1 MKVLILLIVLSVV
14 SKLTGLF
21 RELSIGF
28 VFGPGEILDTF
39 IVVMMIPSIVLDVMS
54 SCINSCY
61 VPIHKKYFKSNPM
74 VLMIIFFVCIL
85 ISTLFS
91 FFVYFVN
98 LEVLLKFNWNEGV
111 INSSYVLAFSLPASI
126 YVFVCTLN
134 EFFKSILACENKSP
148 LIPVITIFSNAVFVI
163 SIYTLSDVIGDNAI
177 AYSYCAFAFTQM
189 LFGLAFTRKYFSNSF
204 FERKKTKGKRRGLF
218 ISKFM
223 ILIVPVS
230 IGSISNQ
237 INKSV
242 DKYLASSFD
251 SGSISQL
258 YFSQQLYSVLVG
270 LLIVNIVTFYYPK
283 ICESIKDEHKLN
295 NIINESLY
303 LLTFMS
309 LLISLI
315 VYHYKYDLVSI
326 LMGYGKLKGSL
337 DSITVIFSLYTF
349 GLVFEAISA
358 VFKRVMWAGEN
369 TVTPVRVSVLG
380 IILNVILSVC
390 FSSLLGI
397 YGIVLATVMSNLII
411 CVVLGVIVHK
421 KTTRIIFHN
430 WLTRDIFFV
439 FPIVY
444 FVSYYV
450 QVYSF
455 NKYANLAFAS
465 MTFMLGFGYYLLRR
479 IRFERKA

>member
-61 VPIHKKYFKSNPM
+61 VPIHKKYFKSNPI
-74 VLMIIFFVCIL
+74 VLMVIFSVCVV

-91 FFVYFVN
+91 LFVYFIN
-98 LEVLLKFNWNEGV
+98 LEILLKFNWNEAV
-111 INSSYVLAFSLPASI
+111 INSEYVLAFSLPASI

-148 LIPVITIFSNAVFVI
+148 LIPVITIFANAVFVL
-163 SIYTLSDVIGDNAI
+163 SIYTLSEIIGDSAI

-189 LFGLAFTRKYFSNSF
+189 LFGLIFTKKYLLNSSLEQNQKKGNRRK
-204 FERKKTKGKRRGLF
+204 LF
-218 ISKFM
+218 IYKFM
-223 ILIVPVS
+223 ILIIPVS

-237 INKSV
+237 VNKSV

-283 ICESIKDEHKLN
+283 ICESIKDESKLKKT
-295 NIINESLY
+295 INESLY

-309 LLISLI
+309 VLISLI
-315 VYHYKYDLVSI
+315 VYHYKYDFVSI
-326 LMGYGKLKGSL
+326 LMGYGNLKDSL
-337 DSITVIFSLYTF
+337 ESITVIFSLYTF
-349 GLVFEAISA
+349 GLAFEAMSA

-369 TVTPVRVSVLG
+369 TVTPVRVSVFG
-380 IILNVILSVC
+380 IFLNVILSVYL
-390 FSSLLGI
+390 SSLLGI
-397 YGIVLATVMSNLII
+397 YGIVLATVVSNLII
-411 CVVLGVIVHK
+411 CVVLGTIVHK
-421 KTTRIIFHN
+421 TTTRIIFFK
-430 WLTRDIFFV
+430 WLISDILVV

-444 FVSYYV
+444 FMSYHIQMYD
-450 QVYSF
+450 F
-455 NKYANLAFAS
+455 NKYANLAFAIV
-465 MTFMLGFGYYLLRR
+465 TFMLGFGYYLLRR
-479 IRFERKA
+479 VRFERKI

>member
-61 VPIHKKYFKSNPM
+61 VPIHKKYFKSNPI
-74 VLMIIFFVCIL
+74 VLMVIFSVCVV
-85 ISTLFS
+85 ISILFS
-91 FFVYFVN
+91 LFVYFIN
-98 LEVLLKFNWNEGV
+98 LGILLKFNWNEAV
-111 INSSYVLAFSLPASI
+111 INSEYVLAFSLPASI

-134 EFFKSILACENKSP
+134 EFFKSILACENKAP
-148 LIPVITIFSNAVFVI
+148 LIPVITIFANAVFVI
-163 SIYTLSDVIGDNAI
+163 SIYTLSDIIGDSVI

-189 LFGLAFTRKYFSNSF
+189 LFGLIFTKKYLLNSF
-204 FERKKTKGKRRGLF
+204 FEQKKTKENRRKLF
-218 ISKFM
+218 VFKFL

-270 LLIVNIVTFYYPK
+270 LLIVNVVTFYYPK
-283 ICESIKDEHKLN
+283 ICESIKDEYKLKKTV
-295 NIINESLY
+295 NESLY

-309 LLISLI
+309 LLISVI
-315 VYHYKYDLVSI
+315 VYHYKYDFVSI
-326 LMGYGKLKGSL
+326 VMGYGKLKGSL
-337 DSITVIFSLYTF
+337 EGITVIFSLYTF
-349 GLVFEAISA
+349 GLAFEAISA

-369 TVTPVRVSVLG
+369 TVTPVRVSVFG
-380 IILNVILSVC
+380 IFLNVMLSVYL
-390 FSSLLGI
+390 SSLHGV
-397 YGIVLATVMSNLII
+397 YGIVLATVVSNLII
-411 CVVLGVIVHK
+411 CVVLGTIVHK
-421 KTTRIIFHN
+421 TTTQIFFLN
-430 WLTRDIFFV
+430 WLIRDILFIL
-439 FPIVY
+439 PIVY

-450 QVYSF
+450 QAHDF
-455 NKYANLAFAS
+455 NKYENLAFS
-465 MTFMLGFGYYLLRR
+465 VVTFMLGFGCYLLRR
-479 IRFERKA
+479 VRFERKI